1 MEKPKI
7 RRIDRDKQIYWRVSC
22 GDTDRLYE
30 DLESA
35 AQRFEL
41 LCKKYQKEG
50 LNIEE

>member
-1 MEKPKI
+1 MKKPEI

-35 AQRFEL
+35 AQKFEL
-41 LCKKYQKEG
+41 LCKKYA
-50 LNIEE
+50 EEADNSS